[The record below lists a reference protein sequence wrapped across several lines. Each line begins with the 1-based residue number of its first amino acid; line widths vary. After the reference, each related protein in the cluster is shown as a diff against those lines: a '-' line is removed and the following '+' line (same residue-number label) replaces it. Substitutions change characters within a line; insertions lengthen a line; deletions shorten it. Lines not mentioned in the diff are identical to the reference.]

1 MKILLEAIQFAHC
14 AVDTVIVHGGLYD
27 GDRCRLMDARDRL
40 AGAVAKVLGV
50 DEAAA
55 FLEASPDYRIDPAH
69 PEVGVGRKEGES

>member
-1 MKILLEAIQFAHC
+1 MKILLDAIQFAHC

-50 DEAAA
+50 DEAVE
-55 FLEASPDYRIDPAH
+55 FLSAPPDYRIDPAH
-69 PEVGVGRKEGES
+69 PPRTEKLV